1 MMLRAWPS
9 QHLVAAKRGSATAL
23 HMGSRMLSSEAAPR
37 KFIADDSHLRM
48 RVKGDG
54 AKLGR
59 LAGGILA
66 RAREHLGTDLD
77 AVGDNSV
84 SNAVKALAMA
94 NAFAQQEGSL
104 KGVAFRPTMALDASG
119 TTRFV
124 RLEVFPRE
132 HDDGESS
139 EDFARGGIY
148 VPVSS
153 GTATRRGRIRQPEDQ
168 SSLPEKSS
176 SSQDLEDDAPPPS
189 VATPTEL
196 ARTVLGHWVR
206 FVAPEVKFAA
216 RPAETQRAAR
226 HGDASS
232 GEVRYGRKRAPFLIT
247 MGPPAVSRA
256 VKGLAFAAG
265 DLGKEARFSAVAP
278 FLVVPRFTQRT
289 KTDKYNGE
297 ETVTRL
303 LVLCMVRAS
312 AT

>member
-1 MMLRAWPS
+1 MIPGRPCR
-9 QHLVAAKRGSATAL
+9 HFATA
-23 HMGSRMLSSEAAPR
+23 SRGTAAALRLNLRGLSSEAAPR

-54 AKLGR
+54 ANLGR

-66 RAREHLGTDLD
+66 RARERLVTDLD

-104 KGVAFRPTMALDASG
+104 AGVAFRPTMALDASG
-119 TTRFV
+119 TTRLM
-124 RLEVFPRE
+124 RLEVFPRQ
-132 HDDGESS
+132 HGEGEAD
-139 EDFARGGIY
+139 EDFTRGGIY

-153 GTATRRGRIRQPEDQ
+153 ATASRRGRRRQPDD
-168 SSLPEKSS
+168 SSSPEKSS
-176 SSQDLEDDAPPPS
+176 PSEDLDDDVATPPS

-206 FVAPEVKFAA
+206 FVAPEVRYAA
-216 RPAETQRAAR
+216 RPTTAPRPAR
-226 HGDASS
+226 PRDGSV

-256 VKGLAFAAG
+256 VKGLAFAFG
-265 DLGKEARFSAVAP
+265 DLGKEDRFSAVAP
-278 FLVVPRFTQRT
+278 FVVVPRFTQRT

-303 LVLCMVRAS
+303 IALCMVRAS